1 MPAVVLTLLTATVV
15 VAAGLFV
22 KMLRDDEPLLGG
34 LGLCLLVGPGALLA
48 FAHVGL
54 TG

>member
-1 MPAVVLTLLTATVV
+1 MPAVVLILLTAVVGLTV
-15 VAAGLFV
+15 GLFV
-22 KMLRDDEPLLGG
+22 KMFRDDEPLLGG
-34 LGLCLLVGPGALLA
+34 LGIALLVGPGALLA